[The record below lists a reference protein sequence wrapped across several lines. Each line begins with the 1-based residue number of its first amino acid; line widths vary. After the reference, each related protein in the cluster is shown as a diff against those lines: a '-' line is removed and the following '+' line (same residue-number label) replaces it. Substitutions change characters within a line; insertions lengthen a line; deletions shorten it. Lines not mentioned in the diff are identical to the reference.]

1 MDRNPYLLEE
11 QPTATRQPAPPADA
25 RTDSLTGP
33 TTEPAGAAAAQPG
46 AQRGPRPKLPPVL
59 TDGLLL
65 VDKPSGC
72 TSHDVVQ
79 RLRRIL
85 RQKRIGHCGT
95 LDPEATGLLLLTL
108 GQATRLTRFL
118 IRAPKV
124 YEGAVQFGAATN
136 TYDAAGEVTSRGSI
150 DELSE
155 AAVLAAMPALVGTY
169 EQTPPPFC
177 AKKVGGV
184 RFYELARRGE
194 EVPDTTKEVTVYEL
208 GALGA
213 LEAGRLAFRLAC
225 SSGTYARSIA
235 HDLGRALGCGGHLA
249 ALRRTQVGNF
259 ALDRALT
266 IDEIARRVDAGEDLG
281 PSWIPFDAIA
291 LPFAEVVLDATQ
303 ERRVLHGQTALLRE
317 PVGDEGDWVK
327 LATRRGRFL
336 AVGTVRERIG
346 NNVAVVQPKIVF
358 DGST

>member
-1 MDRNPYLLEE
+1 VDRNPYLVET
-11 QPTATRQPAPPADA
+11 PPHRPPAA
-25 RTDSLTGP
+25 ATGP
-33 TTEPAGAAAAQPG
+33 AVTTAPAEGTSERTA
-46 AQRGPRPKLPPVL
+46 RVPRPKLPPVL

-65 VDKPSGC
+65 VDKPAGC

-85 RQKRIGHCGT
+85 RQKKIGHCGT

-124 YEGAVQFGAATN
+124 YEGTVQFGVTTD
-136 TYDAAGEVTSRGSI
+136 TYDAVGQVTARAATDGLTA
-150 DELSE
+150 E
-155 AAVLAAMPALVGTY
+155 AVLAAMPALVGTY
-169 EQTPPPFC
+169 EQSPPPFC
-177 AKKVGGV
+177 ARKVGGV

-194 EVPDTTKEVTVYEL
+194 EVPETTKEVTVYEL
-208 GALGA
+208 SPLGE
-213 LEAGRLAFRLAC
+213 LEDAKLRFRLAC

-249 ALRRTQVGNF
+249 ALRRTKVGTF
-259 ALDRALT
+259 TLDRALT
-266 IDEIARRVDAGEDLG
+266 IDEIARRVEGEEPLG
-281 PSWIPFDAIA
+281 ESWIPFDAIA

-317 PVGDEGDWVK
+317 AVGEEGDWVK

-346 NNVAVVQPKIVF
+346 TSVAVVQPKIVF
-358 DGST
+358 SEGR